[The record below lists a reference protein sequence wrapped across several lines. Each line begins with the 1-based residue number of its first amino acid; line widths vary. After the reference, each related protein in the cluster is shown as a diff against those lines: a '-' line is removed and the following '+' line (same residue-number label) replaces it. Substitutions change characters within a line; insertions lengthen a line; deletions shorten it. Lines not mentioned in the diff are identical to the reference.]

1 MIICKK
7 GEGCTI
13 EGTGEELMND
23 FGNVI
28 SSMTDALQSEIGFT
42 ETKHLLLAFTAFVI
56 DKSKSEKTD
65 AEIVLEAIKKAIEKG
80 E

>member
-56 DKSKSEKTD
+56 DKSKNEKTD
-65 AEIVLEAIKKAIEKG
+65 AEIVLDAIKKAIEKG

>member
-65 AEIVLEAIKKAIEKG
+65 AEIVLEAIMKAIEKG